1 MKPHYEGKGLEL
13 NSNLYLLE
21 EGKSVFSNGLILG
34 ISNPPGQASCS
45 GIVHQH
51 IMVFLC
57 VILFV
62 YSFVSFVLL
71 SFGIALFYFIGFI
84 VFGISVSYQKQ
95 LKL

>member
-1 MKPHYEGKGLEL
+1 MKPHYEGKGLVTYTCWKRE
-13 NSNLYLLE
+13 NLF
-21 EGKSVFSNGLILG
+21 FSSGLILG

-71 SFGIALFYFIGFI
+71 SFGIALFYFLGFI
-84 VFGISVSYQKQ
+84 VFGISVSY
-95 LKL
+95 